1 LKPSLVYL
9 PAFVLASL
17 VSAVAIGCSS
27 SATSPSPSPGA
38 DAGADADAT
47 PAPAD
52 GPVVIDCPTPTGGPT
67 SHSGDVKG
75 DETWTAAASP
85 HIISSSVAVRDGAKL
100 TIEPCATVLVA
111 QDQRLSVAFP
121 LTPNTGTLI
130 AEGTPEHPIRFAGQ
144 DGARW
149 ADLYIDAP
157 GTARLK
163 YVTLEGG
170 GSNAGDGT
178 GGATIFVNGD
188 SVLPADPT
196 ILLDHVTIKGSA
208 NAGLWMRAGAT
219 FLPGST
225 DLVVTQSGSDTSPY
239 PVRIEEHSMDGLPT
253 GSYTGNKIDE
263 ILLQSFGTGI
273 AGGGLIVDATL
284 HDRGV
289 PYRVG
294 GHFNV
299 GGGNTR
305 ATLTIEPG
313 VTIKFEPQSSLR
325 IQTFTGDT
333 PANAAIVAVGTAA
346 KPIVFTSAA
355 AVPQPGDW
363 EGLWFGGSL
372 EPTNRLDYVHI
383 EYAGWDCG
391 CIFNTCSDITTHEG
405 AVILTNPPPNG
416 AFITNS
422 TFKAIAGHGVTE
434 GFGGSLVNF
443 RPTNTF
449 DVSKCVQTLPKV
461 PSPLSCP
468 NPLPACDGL

>member
-1 LKPSLVYL
+1 
-9 PAFVLASL
+9 
-17 VSAVAIGCSS
+17 VSSIAVGCSS
-27 SATSPSPSPGA
+27 SASSAGA
-38 DAGADADAT
+38 DPDSGAGADATTDAGVDA
-47 PAPAD
+47 PLPPAD

-67 SHSGDVKG
+67 MHAGDVKG
-75 DETWTAAASP
+75 VETWTAAASP
-85 HIISSSVAVRDGAKL
+85 HIIGTSVWVRDGAKL
-100 TIEPCATVLVA
+100 TIEPCASVLLA
-111 QDQRLSVAFP
+111 QDQNLSVAYP
-121 LTPNTGTLI
+121 STPNTGTLI
-130 AEGTPEHPIRFAGQ
+130 AEGSPTHPIRFAGQ
-144 DGARW
+144 NGARW
-149 ADLYIDAP
+149 ADLIVHAP

-170 GSNAGDGT
+170 GGNVGNGT
-178 GGATIFVNGD
+178 GGATILVSGD
-188 SVLPADPT
+188 GVLPADPT

-208 NAGLWMRAGAT
+208 TGGLWMRSGAT

-225 DLVVTQSGSDTSPY
+225 DLVVTQSGSTDYPY
-239 PVRIEEHSMDGLPT
+239 PVQLEEHSIDGLPT

-263 ILLQSFGTGI
+263 MLLRTFGTGV
-273 AGGGLIVDATL
+273 AGGGLIVNATL

-289 PYRVG
+289 PYHVEG
-294 GHFNV
+294 NFSI
-299 GGGNTR
+299 GGGTTR
-305 ATLTIEPG
+305 ATLTVEPG
-313 VTIKFEPQSSLR
+313 VTMKFEPQAQLR
-325 IQTFTGDT
+325 IQAFTGTD

-355 AVPQPGDW
+355 PAPKAGDW
-363 EGLWFGGSL
+363 NGLWFGGAL

-383 EYAGWDCG
+383 EYAGYDCL
-391 CIFNTCSDITTHEG
+391 CSFNSCSDITTYSG

-434 GFGGSLVNF
+434 GFEGSLVNF

-461 PSPLSCP
+461 VSPQSCP